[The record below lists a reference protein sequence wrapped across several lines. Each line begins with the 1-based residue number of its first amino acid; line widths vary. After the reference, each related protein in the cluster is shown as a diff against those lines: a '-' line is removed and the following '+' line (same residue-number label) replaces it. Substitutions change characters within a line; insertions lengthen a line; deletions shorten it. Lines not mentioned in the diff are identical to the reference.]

1 MLPLWQANLW
11 KNLMSPSHPL
21 RAKWLCVL
29 ASNQRV
35 FLFSKQVFLF
45 TFKSPLEQKSD
56 RTLRFQILPS
66 SCFLFWEWKNPRML
80 RKHTQPHHCQIWNLS
95 MFAQNCQIWN
105 LSMFTRLPLI
115 PNPIVT
121 YQIFQCLPSCQKIWN
136 LSMFAQLSNT
146 KSSNVYQT
154 AAYRLYRI
162 FQRLRECW
170 LYWIFE
176 RLPECL
182 CCCSPTR
189 HTSFCPTFSC
199 NKAGQTRQATLHSQ
213 SHKQISQLIQQEKM
227 DEIADRNQNRRAH
240 NKFRFAYKSL
250 A

>member
-1 MLPLWQANLW
+1 
-11 KNLMSPSHPL
+11 
-21 RAKWLCVL
+21 
-29 ASNQRV
+29 
-35 FLFSKQVFLF
+35 
-45 TFKSPLEQKSD
+45 
-56 RTLRFQILPS
+56 
-66 SCFLFWEWKNPRML
+66 ML
-80 RKHTQPHHCQIWNLS
+80 RKHTQPHCQIWKLS
-95 MFAQNCQIWN
+95 MFA
-105 LSMFTRLPLI
+105 RLPLI

-182 CCCSPTR
+182 SCCSPTR
-189 HTSFCPTFSC
+189 HTSFCPTSSC

-213 SHKQISQLIQQEKM
+213 SHKQISQSIQQEKM
-227 DEIADRNQNRRAH
+227 GEIADRNQNRRMEKLWH
-240 NKFRFAYKSL
+240 LRSTQQISFCIQIPGLTLKSKRHHQSTL
-250 A
+250 GWGSCVINQHGRLLPWSNEENLDNDWTIYILQNEEKETSKAGINRL